1 MPLSRHERKNMQ
13 LKKIAIVFLVVIMMF
28 SLAAIG
34 IAAEGAGS
42 EFSLSAEFK
51 SDKALSALKAGD
63 TVNLVVNV
71 ASNPGDLQHL
81 EVRVGYDSENFEFLG
96 VNSADYGD
104 IFEKDESKTNFDP
117 PVVRNGLVQIWCM
130 AKDGFESSKTGAYF
144 TFRFKVSDSFDGNLD
159 GIYVDFASYKFA
171 SASNFSEL
179 HVHTYGEGK
188 TVAGDCMH
196 EGATEYKCTNPECE
210 NPKLTVSTGKLGDHN
225 YGELI
230 PAVEPTKKSE
240 GNVAHY
246 KCSICSKY
254 FDADKNA
261 IDSPILPKV
270 EGSNVVTIIIIVV
283 AVLVVAGGA
292 AAAVLVLKKKKII

>member
-1 MPLSRHERKNMQ
+1 MQ

-51 SDKALSALKAGD
+51 SDKALSALKPGD
-63 TVNLVVNV
+63 TVNLVVSV
-71 ASNPGDLQHL
+71 VSNPGALQQL
-81 EVRVGYDSENFEFLG
+81 EVRARYDTEKFEFLG

-104 IFEKDESKTNFDP
+104 IFEKDESKTKFDP

-130 AKDGFESSKTGAYF
+130 AKESFESSKTGAYF
-144 TFRFKVSDSFDGNLD
+144 TFRFKVSESFDGDFD
-159 GIYVDFASYKFA
+159 GICVDYAGYRIVGDRYP
-171 SASNFSEL
+171 NEC

-188 TVAGDCMH
+188 TLAGDCMH
-196 EGATEYKCTNPECE
+196 EGATEYKCTNPDCE

-254 FDADKNA
+254 FDADKNE